1 VLTGVPVIP
10 VGIFLRCELSI
21 CLKSK
26 IAGAQAQAHWFLRG
40 PYAMTVGQP
49 MQFGGD
55 IEDRQHV
62 WNVSELIM
70 HQIRL
75 LANESEH
82 CTLFPKLAA
91 ALI

>member
-1 VLTGVPVIP
+1 
-10 VGIFLRCELSI
+10 
-21 CLKSK
+21 
-26 IAGAQAQAHWFLRG
+26 
-40 PYAMTVGQP
+40 MTVGQP

-75 LANESEH
+75 LAYESEH
-82 CTLFPKLAA
+82 RTLFSKLAA